1 MDIQVI
7 VNQMII
13 LFLVMIIGYIANKSG
28 ILDQTQNQ
36 KMSSLVLNITS
47 PGLILSSVRAPT
59 NGSLSSVIQIFLI
72 SIAIYMVLPIM
83 GILLSRILKVPKE
96 DRNLYQFMTIFSNI
110 GFMGYPVIQ
119 SIFGDEALFFASICN
134 LVFNLVCY
142 SYGVYLI
149 SGSGKLSFDFKQL
162 INPGI
167 IFSIIAVIIYL
178 TKYQMPQII
187 GETSDLIGSITTPV
201 AIMGCVVNGPGEARE
216 ADIGIAGG
224 KGQGILFKK
233 GKLQKRKISLCIYGG
248 LSTFF
253 IYGFL
258 IIRNK
263 FLHNFSNITG
273 ITDLFCQNH
282 LHGTDTRMIQSHTVS
297 LPVNNLYSVK
307 ILSVQHMRNLL

>member
-72 SIAIYMVLPIM
+72 SIAIYMILPIV

-162 INPGI
+162 N
-167 IFSIIAVIIYL
+167 Y
-178 TKYQMPQII
+178 
-187 GETSDLIGSITTPV
+187 
-201 AIMGCVVNGPGEARE
+201 
-216 ADIGIAGG
+216 
-224 KGQGILFKK
+224 ILDNSSNHI
-233 GKLQKRKISLCIYGG
+233 LDKISNA
-248 LSTFF
+248 TDNRRDV
-253 IYGFL
+253 GFDRFYNNTSCYDDNRL
-258 IIRNK
+258 IT
-263 FLHNFSNITG
+263 S
-273 ITDLFCQNH
+273 
-282 LHGTDTRMIQSHTVS
+282 
-297 LPVNNLYSVK
+297 
-307 ILSVQHMRNLL
+307 

>member
-96 DRNLYQFMTIFSNI
+96 YRNLYQFMTIFSNI

-149 SGSGKLSFDFKQL
+149 SGSGKLTFDFKQL

-187 GETSDLIGSITTPV
+187 GETSDLIGSITTPLAMMIIGSSLAEIPIKEV
-201 AIMGCVVNGPGEARE
+201 LNDIRIYPYTIIKQILMPILFWWVLKFIIQDPVILGVLVILIAMPVGSIAIMFCNQFEGNTTLASKSIFITTLASVFTIP
-216 ADIGIAGG
+216 
-224 KGQGILFKK
+224 ILVY
-233 GKLQKRKISLCIYGG
+233 LL
-248 LSTFF
+248 F
-253 IYGFL
+253 I
-258 IIRNK
+258 
-263 FLHNFSNITG
+263 
-273 ITDLFCQNH
+273 
-282 LHGTDTRMIQSHTVS
+282 
-297 LPVNNLYSVK
+297 
-307 ILSVQHMRNLL
+307 